1 MANLQVEAVLRD
13 KTKAGLSQLQRQIER
28 AHNKANALRNRE
40 RAAVEKAHT
49 RSNTL
54 ISKQSVA
61 VEKAHNRANTLR
73 QKEQIA
79 VEKAHLRA
87 NKMREQEKAQ
97 LDANTRRMGL
107 YGAAVA
113 GAVVAMGA
121 KALSAFQSFQASM
134 NQVKAVSGATADEM
148 LRLKDLALEM
158 GSTTKFSAKEAAD
171 AMGFLAMAGLSVNE
185 VATAL
190 PGTLELAAAGN
201 LDLAEA
207 ADLATNVMSGMGLE
221 VKDLGRLNDV
231 LATAAASSNTS
242 VSQLG
247 SAMKF
252 VAPVAA
258 AAGMSVEQ
266 TAAAIGVL
274 SNAGIQGELAGTALR
289 GSITK
294 LLNPSAQAEK
304 ILDKLGVTVTN
315 TAGDMLP
322 LDKIVQQFEQSGLSA
337 GDAMAIFGQR
347 AGPGMLALVSAGSK
361 GLTEYTKEL
370 ENAEGAAAKM
380 AETQQEGLVGSMTRL
395 SSAVDTLMIRFGEQL
410 APTVGMLVDRFV
422 GFVSWLTESETR
434 INAVAGILAG
444 VFVAGVGLAVAAVW
458 TFVPAITAATG
469 GLNLI
474 IPIIALVVG
483 GIVTWREEIGAFLG
497 GAWAKLKRAVGGAVS
512 WMSPLIQL
520 FGHTSEEVAKLSDE
534 LAGHSLTTAL
544 NDTDEA
550 AQAFSRT
557 IEAQSAK
564 LVHWGLDIRNIG
576 TQVEM
581 IAPPFHDLTGTIEGQ
596 SAALDHW
603 GLDISNV
610 GTQLDTL
617 PDSLD
622 DTEQSAGKLN
632 VTLAAMAGQMGGASG
647 QSLNLVSSMIQTNKN
662 LKEGEEGFSRI
673 EVGAA
678 TAGAAFHMLG
688 DAIGG
693 TAGEILSSVGDI
705 ATAFA
710 TGGPVAAAIAGVGA
724 LIKGL
729 KSLFGP
735 SEAELEAREM
745 FAGFHKGVVETIGGT
760 QVYLDEVQRAIDD
773 GWDRTLAETRAGFIL
788 WGTEA
793 GLTYDEA
800 FADYARYEQAVRDG
814 NTELMNQIE
823 ADYARY
829 QAASEDV
836 TTQVVADADE
846 IADRFAHM
854 SAEEVFEL
862 REALRAIK
870 PVAVDTFRGIRSS
883 SLGAGVALNSF
894 LTQILAVNSAIAAM
908 PRHVTTRITTLHETV
923 YSSSGAPPER
933 RQHGGPVSAGRPYM
947 VGEAGPELF
956 VPRRAG
962 SVVANQDMQRP
973 VVIQNIVPIDDIT
986 EQVIRRTADKEA
998 EIGFDV

>member
-13 KTKAGLSQLQRQIER
+13 KTKTGLSQLQRQIER
-28 AHNKANALRNRE
+28 AHNRANTLRNKE

-121 KALSAFQSFQASM
+121 KALGAFQAFQASM

-304 ILDKLGVTVTN
+304 ILDKLGVTVTD

-347 AGPGMLALVSAGSK
+347 AGPGMLALVSSGSK

-410 APTVGMLVDRFV
+410 APTVKTLVDRFV

-474 IPIIALVVG
+474 IPVIALAVG
-483 GIVTWREEIGAFLG
+483 GIVTWREEIGAFLS
-497 GAWAKLKRAVGGAVS
+497 GAWNALKRAIGGALS
-512 WMSPLIQL
+512 WMSPLL
-520 FGHTSEEVAKLSDE
+520 RVFGHTTEEVAKLADE

-544 NDTDEA
+544 DDVAKAAEATRLEQTRLLRVQEDAILVTEVQWAAYQDLWEVGTRLTPVLESNKDAFGKLAGVVPGVTSGFSGLTDAVEDQEFTWSSFGSQIGSALAAAGGAVGAFAMDTVK
-550 AQAFSRT
+550 AFST
-557 IEAQSAK
+557 
-564 LVHWGLDIRNIG
+564 GG
-576 TQVEM
+576 P
-581 IAPPFHDLTGTIEGQ
+581 IAAAIT
-596 SAALDHW
+596 AALAAFNW
-603 GLDISNV
+603 F
-610 GTQLDTL
+610 
-617 PDSLD
+617 
-622 DTEQSAGKLN
+622 AGKVDEWLN
-632 VTLAAMAGQMGGASG
+632 GAAMAFNDASDSIVG
-647 QSLNLVSSMIQTNKN
+647 SLDKLIDGSLTAYEAFDRAFNWTGN
-662 LKEGEEGFSRI
+662 EEAFDRLRELQGLWVDAGLTA
-673 EVGAA
+673 EAA
-678 TAGAAFHMLG
+678 TAWQERYNAAVASQDHASILRLLG
-688 DAIGG
+688 ELEEVGEAARL
-693 TAGEILSSVGDI
+693 AGEAQVEASRLAAEAQALLDNAISS
-705 ATAFA
+705 T
-710 TGGPVAAAIAGVGA
+710 
-724 LIKGL
+724 
-729 KSLFGP
+729 
-735 SEAELEAREM
+735 
-745 FAGFHKGVVETIGGT
+745 
-760 QVYLDEVQRAIDD
+760 
-773 GWDRTLAETRAGFIL
+773 
-788 WGTEA
+788 
-793 GLTYDEA
+793 
-800 FADYARYEQAVRDG
+800 
-814 NTELMNQIE
+814 
-823 ADYARY
+823 
-829 QAASEDV
+829 
-836 TTQVVADADE
+836 
-846 IADRFAHM
+846 M
-854 SAEEVFEL
+854 SAYF
-862 REALRAIK
+862 RAK
-870 PVAVDTFRGIRSS
+870 D
-883 SLGAGVALNSF
+883 AGVAAYDRVFEAAIESGA
-894 LTQILAVNSAIAAM
+894 TQEEAIAKATNAHERASAKILREERKKFVRIAAFEAALEAIRSGNSAGAEKAA
-908 PRHVTTRITTLHETV
+908 RKAARET
-923 YSSSGAPPER
+923 
-933 RQHGGPVSAGRPYM
+933 
-947 VGEAGPELF
+947 
-956 VPRRAG
+956 
-962 SVVANQDMQRP
+962 
-973 VVIQNIVPIDDIT
+973 
-986 EQVIRRTADKEA
+986 RTAWKTAIDAVGTADTIASGVMVTNA
-998 EIGFDV
+998 ETTSDERIANRLDGKMKH